1 MIRFASMGAR
11 VQMRLFGTLRA
22 LRPPNA
28 EAFPVEPD
36 TTIEDLLGELRIPP
50 GKVHLTFLNGVNV
63 DRDAPMSDG
72 DTLSIFPPLGG
83 G

>member
-11 VQMRLFGTLRA
+11 VQMRLFGSLRA

-28 EAFPVEPD
+28 ETFPVEQNA
-36 TTIEDLLGELRIPP
+36 TVEDLLGDLQIPP
-50 GKVHLTFLNGVNV
+50 GKVHLVFLNGVKV
-63 DRDAPMSDG
+63 DGDALVSDG
-72 DTLSIFPPLGG
+72 DTIGIFPPLGG

>member
-11 VQMRLFGTLRA
+11 VQIRLFGTLRA

-28 EAFPVEPD
+28 EAFPVEPN
-36 TTIEDLLGELRIPP
+36 TTIEDLFGELGIPP
-50 GKVHLTFLNGVNV
+50 GNMYLAFLNGVNV
-63 DRDAPMSDG
+63 DRDALVSDG
-72 DTLSIFPPLGG
+72 DTLGIFPPLGG

>member
-1 MIRFASMGAR
+1 MGAT
-11 VQMRLFGTLRA
+11 VQTRLFGSLRT

-36 TTIEDLLGELRIPP
+36 ATIEDLLGDLRIPA
-50 GKVHLTFLNGVNV
+50 GKVHLTFLNGVKV
-63 DRDAPMSDG
+63 DQDALVSDG
-72 DTLSIFPPLGG
+72 DTIGIFPPLGG